1 VHASTRSLSARCD
14 QAGSANPPN
23 NRS

>member
-14 QAGSANPPN
+14 QAGSANPPH